1 MHWLLEECYSDC
13 TAIALTGMPAEDFL
27 LSFMYELWDVD
38 QTFPDNLSD
47 ALRMG
52 TDLKVM
58 YGIEGR
64 LGEELETQII
74 RKVETKQENGYVYR
88 HISEMIER
96 INFLLSQYQS
106 EKFKGI
112 AQNVEGYIREICTH
126 QQQDDYSEL
135 KEMYRK
141 CTFNDVSEDENVYV
155 SISSML
161 RMWKELGD

>member
-1 MHWLLEECYSDC
+1 M
-13 TAIALTGMPAEDFL
+13 
-27 LSFMYELWDVD
+27 
-38 QTFPDNLSD
+38 
-47 ALRMG
+47 
-52 TDLKVM
+52 
-58 YGIEGR
+58 
-64 LGEELETQII
+64 
-74 RKVETKQENGYVYR
+74 YR